1 MKLIYQCKQ
10 YLITLLFCLA
20 FVPPTFSFSILAHE
34 AIIDA
39 EWLGHIRPLLL
50 KKYPGATGAELDKA
64 HAFAY
69 GGSLVA
75 DMGYM
80 PSGCPYFTNLLH
92 YVRSGDMVMALM
104 NESQNVN
111 EYAFA
116 LGAMSHYMADKYGH
130 ALATN
135 VSVPIVY
142 PQLEKKFGKVVT
154 YDNDHTSHSSIEF
167 AYDIIQTY
175 KGNYASTAY
184 HNFTGFEMATP
195 VLERAFLKIYGH
207 SLYSVFPNFQK
218 AINNFRW
225 GVREFFPELAR
236 TAWQTDPEGTQLSID
251 SISPKTFTTRM
262 PKNAFDKKFGG
273 DYDHTGLLARGVVA
287 VINALP
293 KIGPL
298 KKLNFKY
305 PGITCEELYMRSMD
319 SIMVNYNHALQ
330 LAAENNLA
338 LENIDFDTGHKTELH
353 EYGLA
358 DKSYADWI
366 VKLQEDKFAHI
377 TMAVR
382 TDILTFYSKVNPA
395 LPDNKTREALLMMST
410 LAPETQAK
418 R

>member
-1 MKLIYQCKQ
+1 MKLLNPFKQ
-10 YLITLLFCLA
+10 YLLTLLFILTFA
-20 FVPPTFSFSILAHE
+20 APSFSFSILAHE

-50 KKYPGATGAELDKA
+50 KKYPGSTDAELDKA

-92 YVRSGDMVMALM
+92 YVRSGDMVMALI

-142 PQLEKKFGKVVT
+142 PQLEKKFGRVVT
-154 YDNDHTSHSSIEF
+154 YDNDHSSHSSIEF

-251 SISPKTFTTRM
+251 SINQKTFTSRM
-262 PKNAFDKKFGG
+262 PKNAFDKQFGK
-273 DYDHTGLLARGVVA
+273 DYDRTGLLARGVVA

-305 PGITCEELYMRSMD
+305 PGITAEELYMRSMD
-319 SIMVNYNHALQ
+319 SIMVNYNIALQ
-330 LAAENNLA
+330 HAAENTLA
-338 LENIDFDTGHKTELH
+338 LENIDFDTGNRTELH

-366 VKLQEDKFAHI
+366 LKLQEDHFAHI
-377 TMAVR
+377 TPAVQK
-382 TDILTFYSKVNPA
+382 DILAFYSQPN
-395 LPDNKTREALLMMST
+395 LNIPDNKAREALLILSMI
-410 LAPETQAK
+410 APK
-418 R
+418 